1 MIAKMLVK
9 LTVISAR
16 PSWLR
21 RGISIQSL
29 SLRHQLQG
37 DTETGL

>member
-1 MIAKMLVK
+1 MLVK
-9 LTVISAR
+9 STVISAR
-16 PSWLR
+16 PNWLLR
-21 RGISIQSL
+21 VISIQSL